1 MIANSTYI
9 EIIGAKLFNPIK
21 TTKTL
26 LAPRKKNLSLFSPQ
40 DKFVN
45 FKLNIGISHIS
56 SQEVIIIS
64 PIRDKNP
71 KKLKKKF
78 IK

>member
-40 DKFVN
+40 GQVFKFQTKHWN
-45 FKLNIGISHIS
+45 FAY
-56 SQEVIIIS
+56 
-64 PIRDKNP
+64 
-71 KKLKKKF
+71 
-78 IK
+78 